1 MGSLTAANGTII
13 NMHLGSGELMVVETD
28 DDLFLGTVEVRGD
41 ALVIRDGFVGRPT
54 LVDINDVVGLTLAYE
69 HPDVTE
75 VP

>member
-54 LVDINDVVGLTLAYE
+54 LVDVNDVVGLTLAYE

>member
-1 MGSLTAANGTII
+1 MGSLTTANGTII
-13 NMHLGSGELMVVETD
+13 NMHFGSGELMVVGTD

-54 LVDINDVVGLTLAYE
+54 LVDVNDVVGLTLAYE

>member
-1 MGSLTAANGTII
+1 MGSLTAANGTTI
-13 NMHLGSGELMVVETD
+13 NMHFGSGELMVVETD

-54 LVDINDVVGLTLAYE
+54 LVDVNDVVGLTLAYE